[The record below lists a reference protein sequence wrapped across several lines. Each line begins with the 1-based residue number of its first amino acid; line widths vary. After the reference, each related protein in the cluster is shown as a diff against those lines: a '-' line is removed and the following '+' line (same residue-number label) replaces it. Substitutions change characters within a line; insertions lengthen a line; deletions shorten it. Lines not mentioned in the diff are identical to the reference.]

1 MLVSS
6 VFCLMIC
13 FLCSLKKGSS
23 DRVIKL
29 VNKVPKWN
37 PNLGAY
43 CLNFNG
49 RVTQAS
55 VKNFQLVSEGD
66 EQDRDVL
73 QFGRVA
79 SNRFTMDYCWP
90 LTAFQAF
97 CICITS
103 LDSKLACE

>member
-1 MLVSS
+1 MLEQNPEACRLKRDSTGDS
-6 VFCLMIC
+6 EMI
-13 FLCSLKKGSS
+13 
-23 DRVIKL
+23 RL

-37 PNLGAY
+37 STLGAY

-66 EQDRDVL
+66 EQEREVL

-79 SNRFTMDYCWP
+79 ENRFTMDFAWP
-90 LTAFQAF
+90 LSAYQAF